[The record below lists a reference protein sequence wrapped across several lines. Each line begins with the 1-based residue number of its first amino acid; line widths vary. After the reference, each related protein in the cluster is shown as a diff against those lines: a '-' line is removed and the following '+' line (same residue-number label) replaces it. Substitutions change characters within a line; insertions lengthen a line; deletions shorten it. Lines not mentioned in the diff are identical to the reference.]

1 MSFPAL
7 SAAVATAARSA
18 GAATHADVTEGE
30 LLRTYARSRAEAPFA
45 DLVRRLGPMVLGVCR
60 RVAGDRHLADDAF
73 QAAFA
78 VLARRAGDV
87 RPAEAVR
94 AWLYGVAVRTARE
107 ARAVSA
113 RRLVREVPMPAVP
126 DRAHESIH
134 ERDADALAIL
144 DQEIADLP
152 EHLRSAVVICE
163 LDGMSRKDAAK
174 RLGVVEGT
182 LSSRLA
188 KAQAPGREAAE
199 AGRFSPGGGAGGP
212 GTRHGLA
219 PAGRANLRAR
229 LIHRATIPA
238 VAALTHG
245 ALRIMYFQKLTVG
258 IAFGLVLAAAY
269 AAAQFAVPIAVAQD
283 PPKPPVLLVLR
294 ESPSEGKKAPP
305 AAKPVGQG
313 RLLVWKETQ
322 HVFLTPD
329 GREDGTLP
337 NHPDKRIV
345 RDLTL
350 SPDGT
355 RVALVSQDDPPT
367 DNQGHQR
374 YHIFVRTT
382 DGKGDGKSIAV
393 NAMNVCWTEDGKSL
407 IAAEYV
413 PPDDARTG
421 GIPHWTIDPATGE
434 KTRLDVPKSAHVF
447 AVMPDGKAFVAA
459 LYDFDSKKVHLAL
472 VSRDGKDMTRLCEL
486 HTEGSNPRPSPD
498 GARILFQDYDH
509 PSEKPE
515 KDMPRLQRLY
525 VYDLKAKTR
534 ARLEE
539 VPLNALLRGYAWSPD
554 AKRIA
559 YIWKQV
565 QPGVPLTYG
574 IDINDPEKN
583 LNPKAQTET
592 ESHLVVCD
600 ATGKN
605 PKTLLTV
612 KAPSAPQV
620 TIEGVDW
627 R

>member
-1 MSFPAL
+1 M
-7 SAAVATAARSA
+7 
-18 GAATHADVTEGE
+18 
-30 LLRTYARSRAEAPFA
+30 
-45 DLVRRLGPMVLGVCR
+45 
-60 RVAGDRHLADDAF
+60 
-73 QAAFA
+73 
-78 VLARRAGDV
+78 
-87 RPAEAVR
+87 
-94 AWLYGVAVRTARE
+94 
-107 ARAVSA
+107 
-113 RRLVREVPMPAVP
+113 
-126 DRAHESIH
+126 
-134 ERDADALAIL
+134 
-144 DQEIADLP
+144 
-152 EHLRSAVVICE
+152 ICE
-163 LDGMSRKDAAK
+163 IDGVSRKDAAK
-174 RLGVVEGT
+174 RLGLAEGT

-188 KAQAPGREAAE
+188 KARKLLAQRLRKRGVSFPAAGLAVLAE
-199 AGRFSPGGGAGGP
+199 ATVS
-212 GTRHGLA
+212 TRLA
-219 PAGRANLRAR
+219 AQTSA
-229 LIHRATIPA
+229 LISSTAPLSPA

-245 ALRIMYFQKLTVG
+245 ALRTMYFQKLTIG
-258 IAFGLVLAAAY
+258 TAFGLVLAAVY
-269 AAAQFAVPIAVAQD
+269 AAAQFAVPTVVAKD
-283 PPKPPVLLVLR
+283 PPNPPVLLVLR

-313 RLLVWKETQ
+313 RLLVWKETK

-329 GREDGTLP
+329 GREQGTLP

-382 DGKGDGKSIAV
+382 DGKGDGKSIAI

-447 AVMPDGKAFVAA
+447 AVMPDGRAFVAA
-459 LYDFDSKKVHLAL
+459 LYDFDAKKVHLAL
-472 VSRDGKDMTRLCEL
+472 VSRDGKVMTSLCEL

-498 GARILFQDYDH
+498 GARILFQDYDT
-509 PSEKPE
+509 SEKTE

-525 VYDLKAKTR
+525 VYDLKTKTR

-554 AKRIA
+554 AKRVA

-574 IDINDPEKN
+574 IDINDPEKK

-620 TIEGVDW
+620 TIEGMDW